1 VTEETR
7 IADGELV
14 RCYFEE
20 WIVAGYSGGLYIIQ
34 KPGSSDERRRT
45 LAVPAALRPQF
56 EAENAAA
63 RRILVEDESG
73 PQPSFTIPKHS
84 PPPD

>member
-14 RCYFEE
+14 RSYFEE
-20 WIVAGYSGGLYIIQ
+20 WIVAGYSGGLYLIQ
-34 KPGSSDERRRT
+34 KPGPPTERRRT

-63 RRILVEDESG
+63 RRVPIEDEPG
-73 PQPSFTIPKHS
+73 PQPSFTVPKR
-84 PPPD
+84 